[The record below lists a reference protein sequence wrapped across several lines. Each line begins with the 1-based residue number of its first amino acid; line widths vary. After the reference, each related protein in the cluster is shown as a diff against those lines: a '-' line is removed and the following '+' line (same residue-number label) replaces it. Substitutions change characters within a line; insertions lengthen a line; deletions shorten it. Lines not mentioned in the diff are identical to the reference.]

1 MKNWLHKSA
10 AAVFLRYDRAYRRF
24 YRLQSVDD
32 LILINRTIYRGPSR
46 RFADGTLLGPGDPV
60 GVIHFNNEY
69 LSRIQA
75 LSGNR
80 SSSKRAAF
88 AFGAALIKSLRA
100 LAAHLSQSTQLQ
112 DVQVIGGIT
121 WFKAHGREIG
131 FEIEA
136 LPPGLR
142 QRLLR
147 MHFRVLL
154 RLLFPHLAARENHR
168 LEPHQFWMTRTQL
181 EQLGATNSA
190 YTAQRL
196 TKYEQQT
203 I

>member
-1 MKNWLHKSA
+1 MKDWLHKTA
-10 AAVFLRYDRAYRRF
+10 ASLFLIYDRAYRRVH
-24 YRLQSVDD
+24 RLQSVDD
-32 LILINRTIYRGPSR
+32 LLFINRKVYRGPAR
-46 RFADGTLLGPGDPV
+46 EFADGTSLTAGDSI

-88 AFGAALIKSLRA
+88 AFGAALVKSLHA
-100 LAAHLSQSTQLQ
+100 LSAHLSQSHQLS

-131 FEIEA
+131 FEIEP
-136 LPPGLR
+136 LPPGRR

-147 MHFRVLL
+147 MHFRLLL

-181 EQLGATNSA
+181 ETFATSKSIH
-190 YTAQRL
+190 TAQRL
-196 TKYEQQT
+196 VKYERQT
-203 I
+203 V